1 MVELV
6 RRQQRQSTGS
16 ARFCVN
22 GSLQSGCPEWPWWW
36 GDGVERRIAGR
47 IERLGAQN
55 GEVVRIMIVN
65 IWWFWSRRGRDEES
79 MGVY

>member
-1 MVELV
+1 MEEQESIRKRNERKNLDFLFLVKLAVDFLNLQV

-36 GDGVERRIAGR
+36 GDGVERRIAGDR
-47 IERLGAQN
+47 QCE
-55 GEVVRIMIVN
+55 
-65 IWWFWSRRGRDEES
+65 
-79 MGVY
+79 